1 MKSPFGLLFPT
12 LAGGAALF
20 AIATETHY
28 SVALSA
34 AVIAVI
40 AGGGAVWEA
49 ARRSPKARATRPSPP
64 TGPETVGVRSWLGRG
79 RLGRA
84 EIIHL
89 VDRLDRAGD
98 RPQLPVRS
106 TEEVAVLVDLPDAE
120 FRAYLNARLDRI
132 EGDA

>member
-1 MKSPFGLLFPT
+1 MKAPFGLLFPV

-28 SVALSA
+28 SIALSA
-34 AVIAVI
+34 AVVAVI
-40 AGGGAVWEA
+40 AGAATVGEA
-49 ARRSPKARATRPSPP
+49 ARRSPSVRASRAASPA
-64 TGPETVGVRSWLGRG
+64 GPETVGVRSWLRHG
-79 RLGRA
+79 RLGRS

-98 RPQLPVRS
+98 RPELPVRS
-106 TEEVAVLVDLPDAE
+106 NEEIAVLVDLPEAE

-132 EGDA
+132 EGEA